1 MPYNPRLKL
10 LARELRNHSTL
21 GEVLLWRHLK
31 GRQRHGIDFHRQCP
45 IEESIVD
52 FFAPK
57 LGLAVELDGESHR
70 LKGPEDAARQERLE
84 RLGVRFLRFE
94 EKTVRE
100 DVDRVVAAIDQ
111 WIIEQRGGERGS

>member
-1 MPYNPRLKL
+1 M
-10 LARELRNHSTL
+10 
-21 GEVLLWRHLK
+21 
-31 GRQRHGIDFHRQCP
+31 
-45 IEESIVD
+45 D